1 MEFEGKI
8 MATRL
13 QFYSVLAALVFSA
26 TVWGQ
31 NTASIVGTVSDPTG
45 AVIPSCSVKVTNNL
59 TGYFRSTITGPDGA
73 YTVTLLPLGTY
84 SVQASKQGFRTAT
97 RSGISLSVQQVARID
112 LQLAIGSSTQA
123 ISVTAAAPLVNTAQ
137 ASVSSVM
144 DNERM
149 TELPLSGR
157 SPASLL
163 VLIPTVTYLSAGTL
177 PNSLEIVADVAGG
190 RGSGNNFLLD
200 NAPWNFIQHNTGNP
214 LPPPDFLSEFRVTLN
229 GYDASMGM
237 ASSSTIRAVTKS
249 GTNQFHGDLWE
260 FHRDNALTARNFFA
274 ATTPFLVQNQFGGTV
289 GGPIRKDK
297 DFFFFGY
304 QGTRIAQ
311 ATLVNSAFPPTQAEK
326 NGDFSKS
333 LGPAPIDPTTGQ
345 PFPGGIIPQ
354 SRWDPA
360 AVKYLAI
367 YPLAN
372 SPDGRWQD
380 LTPNTNNGYDLLGKV
395 DHQLTTGN
403 LLTGRVWYSTGINW
417 YANGNLPFGQGFHS
431 AHFLDVELSDTH
443 TIRPN
448 LLNAFTASYKRGSD
462 SEGNK
467 DVPFQTPMDAG
478 VNIPNPVYPTNFPPS
493 VSVSGR
499 LSTGPSL
506 QGPFL
511 RLENIYYYGDTLNW
525 IKGKHDLKLG
535 GNFMRVRFGPDFAGF
550 DNGLFTF
557 NGQYTGNAMADFL
570 LGKPSFL
577 EFLREREHNVNN
589 GFGVFANDDYRVTR
603 KLMVTLGLRYDY
615 EQPIYGIS
623 GKGNDANWVPGFQ
636 SNRFPNAPVGM
647 AFAGD
652 PGMPQGMVYPDRN
665 NVAPRVGLAWD
676 LFGNQKTSLR
686 AGYGIF
692 YQPAINGD
700 YQFISDNQPFL
711 PLILD
716 YNVYS
721 FSDPL
726 HGFPPGPVPGD
737 PIETWNQGTDK
748 ATFDLPVSVWAAGM
762 HNRTA
767 YVQSYS
773 LSIDQQITPN
783 SVLELDYMGNTG
795 RKLVGYVDSNPP
807 IYGPGATVG
816 NIQQR
821 RLYYS
826 GNPDVSA
833 VPTVENRFNSYY
845 NGLGVVFRKRFANN
859 FTFDANYTW
868 SRTIDYTSVDETASQ
883 QFQNPLDPNAD
894 RGLADYHRENVFA
907 ASGVWNLP
915 GLSQYAGPVRSIL
928 GGWELSGLM
937 TLDSGLPFNV
947 VTGGNN
953 SLTSEGHDRPNLVGN
968 PDLPGGRSTGQ
979 EIQEYFN
986 TTAFVPNAIGQ
997 FGNFGRNV
1005 LIGPGLADVD
1015 FGLFKEIPIVERLRL
1030 QFRIEAF
1037 NLFNRPN
1044 FNAPVSSLNSPAFG
1058 KIQTAGN
1065 AREFQFALK
1074 LMF

>member
-1 MEFEGKI
+1 MKCVRAVLLAL
-8 MATRL
+8 ATL
-13 QFYSVLAALVFSA
+13 VPLAAFC
-26 TVWGQ
+26 Q
-31 NTASIVGTVSDPTG
+31 NTASIVGTVTDPAG
-45 AVIPSCSVKVTNNL
+45 AVVPECTVTVTNVQ
-59 TGYFRSTITGPDGA
+59 TGYSRSTTTEADGA

-84 SVQASKQGFRTAT
+84 SVTASKTGFQEFV
-97 RSGISLSVQQVARID
+97 RSGISLSVQQVATVN
-112 LQLAIGSSTQA
+112 LQLALGSTTQRLN
-123 ISVTAAAPLVNTAQ
+123 VTSAAPLVNTEQ

-144 DNERM
+144 DNTRM

-163 VLIPTVTYLSAGTL
+163 VLIPTVTYVSAGTL
-177 PNSLEIVADVAGG
+177 PNSLEVKADISGG
-190 RGSGNNFLLD
+190 RSSGNNFLLD
-200 NAPWNFIQHNTGNP
+200 NAPWTFVQHNTGNP

-237 ASSSTIRAVTKS
+237 ASSATVRAVTKS

-274 ATTPFLVQNQFGGTV
+274 AKTPFLVQNQFGGTL

-297 DFFFFGY
+297 DFFFVGY

-311 ATLVNSAFPPTQAEK
+311 STLRNSAFPPTAAEK
-326 NGDFSKS
+326 NGDFSNS
-333 LGPAPIDPTTGQ
+333 PGGLPIDPTTGQ

-354 SRWDPA
+354 NRWDPA
-360 AVKYLAI
+360 AVNYLSI

-372 SPDGRWQD
+372 LPDGRWQD
-380 LTPNTNNGYDLLGKV
+380 LSPNSNNGWDLLGKV
-395 DHQLTTGN
+395 DHRLAAGN
-403 LLTGRVWYSTGINW
+403 LLTGRVYYKTGINW
-417 YANGNLPFGQGFHS
+417 YPNGNLPFGEGFHS
-431 AHFLDVELSDTH
+431 AHFLDVELSDTD
-443 TIRPN
+443 TLKPN

-462 SEGNK
+462 SEGNRN
-467 DVPFQTPMDAG
+467 VPFQTPLDAG
-478 VNIPNPVYPTNFPPS
+478 VNIPNPVYPTNFPSS

-499 LSTGPSL
+499 VSTGPSL

-511 RLENIYYYGDTLNW
+511 RLENIYYYGDTLDW
-525 IKGKHDLKLG
+525 IKGKHDLKFG
-535 GNFMRVRFGPDFAGF
+535 GSFMRVRFGPDFAGF

-570 LGKPSFL
+570 LGEPSFL

-589 GFGVFANDDYRVTR
+589 DFGVFANDDFRVTR
-603 KLMVTLGLRYDY
+603 NVKLTLGLRYDY
-615 EQPIYGIS
+615 EQPIHGIS

-636 SNRFPNAPVGM
+636 STRFPNAPVGM

-652 PGMPQGMVYPDRN
+652 PGMPLGMIYPDKN
-665 NVAPRVGLAWD
+665 NLAPRVGVAWD
-676 LFGNQKTSLR
+676 MFGDQKTSLR
-686 AGYGIF
+686 AGYGVF
-692 YQPAINGD
+692 YQPQINGD
-700 YQFISDNQPFL
+700 YQFVSDNQPFL

-737 PIETWNQGTDK
+737 PVETWNQGTDQ
-748 ATFDLPVSVWAAGM
+748 AVFDLPLSVWAANM

-773 LSIDQQITPN
+773 LSIDRQITAN
-783 SVLELDYMGNTG
+783 SVLELDYMGSGG

-807 IYGPGATVG
+807 LYGPGATVD
-816 NIQQR
+816 NVNQR

-826 GNPDVSA
+826 TNPDITA

-845 NGLGVVFRKRFANN
+845 NGFGVVFRKRFSKN

-883 QFQNPLDPNAD
+883 QFQDPLDPNAD
-894 RGLADYHRENVFA
+894 RGLADYHREHVFA

-915 GLSQYAGPVRSIL
+915 TLSHYSVPVRSIL
-928 GGWELSGLM
+928 GNWELSGLLS
-937 TLDSGLPFNV
+937 LDSGLPFTV
-947 VTGGNN
+947 VTGKNN
-953 SLTSEGHDRPNLVGN
+953 SLSSEGHDRPDLVGN
-968 PDLPGGRSTGQ
+968 PNLSGGRSRGQ
-979 EIQEYFN
+979 EIQEFFN
-986 TTAFVPNAIGQ
+986 TSAFVPNAIGQ
-997 FGNFGRNV
+997 FGNSGRNI
-1005 LIGPGLADVD
+1005 LSGPGYADVD
-1015 FGLFKEIPIVERLRL
+1015 FGLFKVISIVERVRL
-1030 QFRIEAF
+1030 QFRAEAF

-1044 FNAPVSSLNSPAFG
+1044 FSAPVSSLNSPAFG
-1058 KIQTAGN
+1058 KIQTAGD
-1065 AREFQFALK
+1065 ARELQFALK
-1074 LMF
+1074 VIF